1 MLREQVDLQPYNT
14 LALHARA
21 AYFCEPTNRDELI
34 AALEL
39 AREKNLSVL
48 PLGEGSNV
56 VLTRD
61 YPGLVLRL
69 LDARIQLEND
79 SQLESQDSNSVTVR
93 VGAGLHWHTWVE
105 KSLEAGW
112 YGLENLALIPG
123 AVGAAPVQNIGA
135 YGVEVAKFIVSVRGV
150 YIDSGEV
157 FELDNAACEFA
168 YRNSIFKQSLAQKT
182 IITSVVFRLS
192 TQPDIHAD
200 YAALREYLALH
211 HAAEMSAGAITPQ
224 LVKEAVCEV
233 RRTRLPDPNVLPN
246 AGSFFKNPQISSE
259 HFEKLH
265 KEYPGIAFYPGED
278 GRVKIAAAWLIDQ
291 LGWKGRCMGAAC
303 VHDQQALVLINRNGA
318 SGAEILALADAISGD
333 VRTRFDIVLEN
344 EPWIW

>member
-21 AYFCEPTNRDELI
+21 AFFCEPTNQEELL
-34 AALEL
+34 AALDM
-39 AREKNLSVL
+39 AREKNLPVL
-48 PLGEGSNV
+48 PLGEGSNI

-69 LDARIQLEND
+69 LDARIQLE
-79 SQLESQDSNSVTVR
+79 SQDQYSVTVR

-105 KSLEAGW
+105 KSLEAEW

-135 YGVEVAKFIVSVRGV
+135 YGIEIAKFIVSVRGV

-168 YRNSIFKQSLAQKT
+168 YRNSIFKQKLAHKT
-182 IITSVVFRLS
+182 IITSVLFRLS
-192 TQPDIHAD
+192 MQPVIRAD
-200 YAALREYLALH
+200 YAALREYLDEH
-211 HAAEMSAGAITPQ
+211 HAAEKNTNEITP
-224 LVKEAVCEV
+224 LLIKEAVCAV
-233 RRTRLPDPNVLPN
+233 RRRRLPDPDVLPN
-246 AGSFFKNPQISSE
+246 AGSFFKNPQISHE
-259 HFEKLH
+259 HFEKLQ
-265 KEYPGIAFYPGED
+265 KQYPAIVFYPGEN
-278 GRVKIAAAWLIDQ
+278 GKIKIAAAWLIDQ

-303 VHDQQALVLINRNGA
+303 VHDRQALVLINRSGA
-318 SGAEILALADAISGD
+318 SGKEILSLADAICSD
-333 VRTRFDIVLEN
+333 VRAQFDIALEN

>member
-21 AYFCEPTNRDELI
+21 AFFCEPTSHDELI
-34 AALEL
+34 AALDM
-39 AREKNLSVL
+39 AREKNLPVL
-48 PLGEGSNV
+48 PLGEGSNI
-56 VLTRD
+56 VLARD

-69 LDARIQLEND
+69 LDARIQLE
-79 SQLESQDSNSVTVR
+79 SQDDTTVTVR
-93 VGAGLHWHTWVE
+93 VGAGLRWHSWVE

-135 YGVEVAKFIVSVRGV
+135 YGVEISKFVVSVRGV
-150 YIDSGEV
+150 FIDSGEV
-157 FELDNAACEFA
+157 FELDDKACQFA
-168 YRNSIFKQSLAQKT
+168 YRNSVFKQSLAHKT

-192 TQPDIHAD
+192 TEPVVHAD
-200 YAALREYLALH
+200 YAALREYLAEH
-211 HAAEMSAGAITPQ
+211 HAAELQANTITPL
-224 LVKEAVCEV
+224 LVKEAVCDV

-246 AGSFFKNPQISSE
+246 AGSFFKNPQISPE
-259 HFEKLH
+259 HFERLRLS
-265 KEYPGIAFYPGED
+265 YPGIAFYPGEN
-278 GRVKIAAAWLIDQ
+278 GRIKIAAAWLIDQ

-303 VHDQQALVLINRNGA
+303 VHDKQALVLVNRHGA
-318 SGAEILALADAISGD
+318 SGEEMLALAYAIVSD
-333 VRTRFDIVLEN
+333 VRTHFDIALEN

>member
-21 AYFCEPTNRDELI
+21 AYFCEPGSHEELI
-34 AALEL
+34 AALAL

-48 PLGEGSNV
+48 PLGEGSNI

-69 LDARIQLEND
+69 LDARIQLEE
-79 SQLESQDSNSVTVR
+79 SHLESQGHDTVQVR
-93 VGAGLHWHTWVE
+93 VGAGLRWHTWVE

-123 AVGAAPVQNIGA
+123 TVGAAPVQNIGA
-135 YGVEVAKFIVSVRGV
+135 YGVEISRFVTSVRGV
-150 YIDSGEV
+150 FIETGDV
-157 FELDNAACEFA
+157 FELDNAACQFA
-168 YRNSIFKQSLAQKT
+168 YRNSIFKHALAKKT
-182 IITSVVFRLS
+182 IITSVLFRLS
-192 TQPDIHAD
+192 IKPVVHAD
-200 YAALREYLALH
+200 YAALREYIAEH
-211 HAAEMSAGAITPQ
+211 HAAEYHAGAITPL
-224 LVKEAVCEV
+224 LVKEAVCAV

-246 AGSFFKNPQISSE
+246 AGSFFKNPQITPE
-259 HFEKLH
+259 HFAKLQQL
-265 KEYPGIAFYPGED
+265 YPDIAFYPGEN
-278 GRVKIAAAWLIDQ
+278 GQVKIAAAWLIDQ

-303 VHDQQALVLINRNGA
+303 VHDRQALVLVNRNGA
-318 SGAEILALADAISGD
+318 SGVELLALAEAICTD
-333 VRTRFDIVLEN
+333 VRTRFDIALEN

>member
-21 AYFCEPTNRDELI
+21 AFFCEPTNHDELI
-34 AALEL
+34 AALTL
-39 AREKNLSVL
+39 AREKNLPVL

-69 LDARIQLEND
+69 LDSRIQLLSQENHA
-79 SQLESQDSNSVTVR
+79 VTVR

-135 YGVEVAKFIVSVRGV
+135 YGVEIAKFIVSVRGV
-150 YIDSGEV
+150 FIDSGEV
-157 FELDNAACEFA
+157 FELDNNACEFA
-168 YRNSIFKQSLAQKT
+168 YRNSIFKQALAHKT

-200 YAALREYLALH
+200 YAALREYLAVH
-211 HAAEMSAGAITPQ
+211 HAVEMRAGVITPM

-246 AGSFFKNPQISSE
+246 AGSFFKNPQISPE

-265 KEYPGIAFYPGED
+265 KEYPTIAFYPGEN
-278 GRVKIAAAWLIDQ
+278 GKIKIAAAWLIDQ

-318 SGAEILALADAISGD
+318 SGAELLALADAISSD
-333 VRTRFDIVLEN
+333 VKARFGIVLEN